1 MLLTSPQLKN
11 KTTKASKAQE
21 ITFTC
26 PESPGRNPDGAVK
39 RRQIRTRHP
48 SPCVSTSSTETKAAG
63 TETQLTVKEKRN
75 SIWNCLTS
83 TSVNALRKAAKNC
96 YLRSVLM
103 VQSAQV
109 FIRADIFPSNKTLSC
124 NLIPLSY

>member
-11 KTTKASKAQE
+11 KTAKASKAQE

-26 PESPGRNPDGAVK
+26 PESPGRNSDGAVK
-39 RRQIRTRHP
+39 RRQIRTRRP
-48 SPCVSTSSTETKAAG
+48 SPCVRTPSTETQRTA
-63 TETQLTVKEKRN
+63 KEKRN

-109 FIRADIFPSNKTLSC
+109 FIEADIFPSNKTPSC